1 MYKNIKIG
9 LFIITLIL
17 VVFYIFTNEPVSKE
31 AKGPVHYGD
40 TLNFVSTAPI
50 ESLFPLAA
58 TDIYAHRVSSQIFET
73 LFIQDLK
80 KDTVLPHLAKT
91 YRFSKDRKKIII
103 GLRDDVLFHEDI
115 CFKGASNKLTAYDV
129 KFTLDFACTNHPL
142 NNSGSALF
150 EKIRG
155 GKEFNMKNIGIP
167 NEEGVKGIKVIDDFT
182 IEITLNEAFV
192 NFKKL
197 LTSSNYGIFSKI
209 ACNFYL
215 NTIPRH
221 PIGSGAFQ
229 LSLFDKKK
237 IFLIRNSTYWK
248 SDKFGNKLPYLDAL
262 NVQIISNKENEFP
275 AFRNNTLDLLFEVPA
290 ANLSGLLGNLQEAQ
304 QGKTI
309 PHRVLVAPGSRIAF
323 IGFNCAKK
331 PFNNPKVRQA
341 FELVLDRNRLCFE
354 ILNGEGRPANKG
366 FVPPSQY
373 YDNSKLMLKKLDLK
387 LAKSLLKEAG
397 FNINNPFP
405 KITLYIVGTK
415 NSLSSQWCAAYCQ
428 DLKKDLDITSEIVYC
443 DFKTRDAAIKN
454 KKADLWKVGWVADY
468 PDPESYF
475 NLFYNSENN
484 NSDQIAIPRLQNVAY
499 NTAFSKAAIETNIKK
514 RNELFV
520 YCDKILQENYI
531 ILPVV
536 IDDFV
541 AVINLKVRNLEL
553 SPLGLVNFTE
563 VYKKDLK

>member
-1 MYKNIKIG
+1 MHKSIKIG
-9 LFIITLIL
+9 LFFIAITLF
-17 VVFYIFTNEPVSKE
+17 VFYFFKNGSASIE

-40 TLNFVSTAPI
+40 TLNFVSSVPI
-50 ESLFPLAA
+50 EYLFPLAA

-80 KDTVLPHLAKT
+80 KDTVLPNLAKT

-103 GLRDDVLFHEDI
+103 GLRDDVFFHEDI

-129 KFTLDFACTNHPL
+129 KFTLDFACSHHPL

-150 EKIRG
+150 EKIKG
-155 GKEFNMKNIGIP
+155 GKEFNLKNNGVP
-167 NEEGVKGIKVIDDFT
+167 NEEGVKGIKIIDDLT
-182 IEITLNEAFV
+182 IEISLNEAFV

-209 ACNFYL
+209 AYNFYS
-215 NTIPRH
+215 NKITRH
-221 PIGSGAFQ
+221 PIGSGAFR
-229 LSLFDKKK
+229 LSLFDQKK
-237 IFLIRNSTYWK
+237 ILLTRNNTYWK

-262 NVQIISNKENEFP
+262 NVRIISNKENEILT
-275 AFRNNTLDLLFEVPA
+275 FRNNTLDLLFEVPA
-290 ANLSGLLGNLQEAQ
+290 ENLSGLLGNLQEAQ
-304 QGKTI
+304 QGKTV
-309 PHRVLVAPGSRIAF
+309 PHRVLVAPGTRISFLA
-323 IGFNCAKK
+323 FNCNKK
-331 PFNNPKVRQA
+331 PFDKPKVRQA
-341 FELVLDRNRLCFE
+341 FELVLDRDRLCFE
-354 ILNGEGRPANKG
+354 ILNGEGTPANKG
-366 FVPPSQY
+366 FVPPSPY
-373 YDNSKLMLKKLDLK
+373 YDNSKLSLKKLDVK
-387 LAKSLLKEAG
+387 LAQSLLKAAG
-397 FNINNPFP
+397 FNVNKPFP

-415 NSLSSQWCAAYCQ
+415 NSLSSHWCAAYCQ
-428 DLKKDLDITSEIVYC
+428 DLKKDLGITINIVYC

-484 NSDQIAIPRLQNVAY
+484 KSDQMSIPRLQNIAY
-499 NTAFSKAAIETNIKK
+499 NTAFSKAAMETNSKK

-553 SPLGLVNFTE
+553 NPLGLVNFTE